1 MDNSDKLKLKSKL
14 DKALTLQK
22 EKQKLHLEQLSMSEE
37 DRVIK
42 VVCELVDDKDL
53 YRRCSYK
60 DKALCC
66 CTEDQFESWL

>member
-42 VVCELVDDKDL
+42 VVCELVDDKD
-53 YRRCSYK
+53 RSI
-60 DKALCC
+60 
-66 CTEDQFESWL
+66 